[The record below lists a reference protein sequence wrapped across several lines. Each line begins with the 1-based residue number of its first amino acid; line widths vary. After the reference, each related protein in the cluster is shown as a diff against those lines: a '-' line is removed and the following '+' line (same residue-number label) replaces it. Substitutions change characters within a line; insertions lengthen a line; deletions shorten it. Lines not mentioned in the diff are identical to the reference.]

1 MSNSRVIIAVFLVM
15 LTFSF
20 GVTST
25 RAAVGELQ
33 VEWQKFPL
41 GISGTSVIRST
52 DGGCIA
58 LGINATF
65 YANPEGAEYVNASS
79 LLVKTD
85 ADGTLTW
92 TKTIPQEDP
101 HETLSLMI
109 PTSDGGF
116 ALAGTKPVAV
126 PVNYGKG
133 IIMPMNVSQFYLV
146 KANSIGDIQ
155 WNKTYIKDDSK
166 SQNIHFHSFIQT
178 DDGGYALTGT
188 YIFSSTPL
196 IWCVKTY
203 SSGNLQWN
211 KTINAGGYAIAS
223 SIVQTSEG
231 GYMLLGQN
239 YVQGGGD
246 SLLAVKLDSSG
257 NTQWIK
263 EYPNLDRYTSSSS
276 CGIATS
282 DGGYIIG
289 GSTYIDNQGTYGLLV
304 KIDAS
309 GNLLWNNT
317 YGEPNS
323 RISSVA
329 RTADNGYIFA
339 GSTGRNE
346 SSRGG
351 AWIVKTDSDG
361 KIEGQVKFENP
372 DLFINQPNQIITMTD
387 GGYAFVGD
395 WNLKIG
401 NPTMDQKFWLVKLSP
416 TMTNPTPTTN
426 PTVTPTAT
434 PPATPPPNNNPP
446 LSNLLITVAI
456 IIIVFVGAGL
466 LLIYFKKKHET

>member
-1 MSNSRVIIAVFLVM
+1 
-15 LTFSF
+15 
-20 GVTST
+20 
-25 RAAVGELQ
+25 
-33 VEWQKFPL
+33 
-41 GISGTSVIRST
+41 
-52 DGGCIA
+52 
-58 LGINATF
+58 
-65 YANPEGAEYVNASS
+65 
-79 LLVKTD
+79 
-85 ADGTLTW
+85 
-92 TKTIPQEDP
+92 
-101 HETLSLMI
+101 
-109 PTSDGGF
+109 
-116 ALAGTKPVAV
+116 
-126 PVNYGKG
+126 
-133 IIMPMNVSQFYLV
+133 MPMNVSQLYLL

-178 DDGGYALTGT
+178 NDGGYALTGT

-196 IWCVKTY
+196 IWCVKTDN
-203 SSGNLQWN
+203 SGNLQWN
-211 KTINAGGYAIAS
+211 RTINAGGYAIAS

-239 YVQGGGD
+239 YLQGSGD

-257 NTQWIK
+257 NTQWTK

-289 GSTYIDNQGTYGLLV
+289 GSTYIDNQGIYGLLV

-317 YGEPNS
+317 YGEPDS

-329 RTADNGYIFA
+329 QTADNGYIFA

-351 AWIVKTDSDG
+351 AWIVKTDSVG
-361 KIEGQVKFENP
+361 KIEGQIKIKNP
-372 DLFINQPNQIITMTD
+372 DLFINQPNQIITTTD

-426 PTVTPTAT
+426 PTLTPTAT